1 MDRIF
6 NKNSILT
13 LDRVD
18 RLLGYKITKLSL
30 DRVDRVFDRN
40 ILKVIL
46 DRVECQK
53 RGFSKKTIS
62 NDLDRVGQSATG
74 TLALRFA
81 FWTGWTSWTGT
92 MGGAPIKLKNP
103 RNYPLD
109 RVDRL
114 FDLLTTKVFGQGCF
128 PLFRE
133 FFEFFN
139 YLGLSQ
145 VLPCPPVQK
154 KGSKLKSL
162 FKNSILRWTGWTS
175 GIKEK

>member
-1 MDRIF
+1 LDRIF
-6 NKNSILT
+6 NKNSILS

-18 RLLGYKITKLSL
+18 RLLGYKITKLSLDRVDRVFDRNILKVIL

-109 RVDRL
+109 RVDRV
-114 FDLLTTKVFGQGCF
+114 FDLLTT
-128 PLFRE
+128 
-133 FFEFFN
+133 N
-139 YLGLSQ
+139 YLDRVVFPFSESFLSF
-145 VLPCPPVQK
+145 L
-154 KGSKLKSL
+154 
-162 FKNSILRWTGWTS
+162 I
-175 GIKEK
+175 I

>member
-6 NKNSILT
+6 NKNSILS

-30 DRVDRVFDRN
+30 DRVDRLLGYKSLDRVDREVNRN

-81 FWTGWTSWTGT
+81 FWTGWTGWTGT

-109 RVDRL
+109 RVDR
-114 FDLLTTKVFGQGCF
+114 VFGYLQQ
-128 PLFRE
+128 
-133 FFEFFN
+133 N
-139 YLGLSQ
+139 YLDRVVFPFSESFLSF
-145 VLPCPPVQK
+145 L
-154 KGSKLKSL
+154 
-162 FKNSILRWTGWTS
+162 I
-175 GIKEK
+175 I

>member
-30 DRVDRVFDRN
+30 DRVDREVNRN

-74 TLALRFA
+74 TLALRFV
-81 FWTGWTSWTGT
+81 FWTGWTSWTGA

-109 RVDRL
+109 RVDRV
-114 FDLLTTKVFGQGCF
+114 FDLLTT
-128 PLFRE
+128 
-133 FFEFFN
+133 N
-139 YLGLSQ
+139 YLDRVVFPFSESFLSF
-145 VLPCPPVQK
+145 L
-154 KGSKLKSL
+154 
-162 FKNSILRWTGWTS
+162 I
-175 GIKEK
+175 I

>member
-6 NKNSILT
+6 NKNSVLT

-18 RLLGYKITKLSL
+18 RVLGYKITKLSL
-30 DRVDRVFDRN
+30 DRVDREVNRN
-40 ILKVIL
+40 ILKVTL

-74 TLALRFA
+74 TLALRFV

-114 FDLLTTKVFGQGCF
+114 FDLLTTKLFGQGCF
-128 PLFRE
+128 PFSE
-133 FFEFFN
+133 SF
-139 YLGLSQ
+139 LSF
-145 VLPCPPVQK
+145 L
-154 KGSKLKSL
+154 
-162 FKNSILRWTGWTS
+162 I
-175 GIKEK
+175 I